1 MEIIRLT
8 ELNKLLNNRCF
19 PRISKHLNICSIIR
33 GIIYT
38 RLNVKPQI
46 SFVMISEREKLSRI
60 DGKDLLCN
68 ESAKVPVSSANS
80 DKQKSWSMKFGIYS
94 KKTIS
99 DAQSN
104 YLNQDLD
111 SAMESNNKP
120 RNCNTSSDL
129 NTPNNNG
136 NYSFWPNSFE
146 DIQKG
151 GSAVFNRLASRIEEG
166 IQDLQS
172 QIRPD
177 FPKLPDSLEGKI
189 PLGFSFSVSAMLIP
203 YHLGVI
209 LELQEQGYITEST
222 PLSGASG
229 GSIAAICC
237 ALDISMYEAME
248 ACISLYEDCRKN
260 GTAGRLNEVLERE
273 LRKKLPDN
281 VIELLNNRSEKGGQ
295 IIISFTQLLPVPKA
309 HFVSDFNSKD
319 DLIECI
325 LASSTIPF
333 LSVPWPT
340 FKCRGKPCVDGY
352 FAVGRGEL
360 GCLPTNAIR
369 TVKVCPLPSAG
380 SSMKSNRSDVISP
393 HIQSYDWI
401 LFSPDSNNNN
411 EDFTRTRKWIR
422 SLRPAGVNL
431 KDFEQSLVDSMN
443 TKESKINGIKEESF
457 ELRETFNSCY
467 INNNPNFN
475 APPLMKYSNNE
486 LLRIAVDPPSSQV
499 AWELFYI
506 GRGDALRWI
515 MMDRI
520 RESSYKL
527 MEPTYN

>member
-1 MEIIRLT
+1 MINEGKEI
-8 ELNKLLNNRCF
+8 
-19 PRISKHLNICSIIR
+19 S
-33 GIIYT
+33 GI
-38 RLNVKPQI
+38 N
-46 SFVMISEREKLSRI
+46 
-60 DGKDLLCN
+60 GKDLLCSK
-68 ESAKVPVSSANS
+68 SAETPVNLVNGS
-80 DKQKSWSMKFGIYS
+80 KQKSWSMRFGTYG
-94 KKTIS
+94 KKAVSET
-99 DAQSN
+99 QN
-104 YLNQDLD
+104 NNLNGDLNNV
-111 SAMESNNKP
+111 MELNNRP
-120 RNCNTSSDL
+120 ENFSVNPNL
-129 NTPNNNG
+129 NTPNNSG

-146 DIQKG
+146 DIQRG

-177 FPKLPDSLEGKI
+177 FPKLPNHLEGQI

-229 GSIAAICC
+229 GSIAAVCC
-237 ALDISMYEAME
+237 AINISMYEAME

-260 GTAGRLNEVLERE
+260 GTAGRLNQVLERE
-273 LRKKLPDN
+273 LRKKLPEN

-360 GCLPTNAIR
+360 GCLPTNAVR

-393 HIQSYDWI
+393 HIQSYDWM
-401 LFSPDSNNNN
+401 LFGHDSINTN
-411 EDFTRTRKWIR
+411 TSLTGTRKWIR
-422 SLRPAGVNL
+422 NLRPSNTDSTDFNESNL
-431 KDFEQSLVDSMN
+431 VEGKSFKKSEISTKNEHFEN
-443 TKESKINGIKEESF
+443 F
-457 ELRETFNSCY
+457 ELKEVFNSCY
-467 INNNPNFN
+467 INNNPNLN

-486 LLRIAVDPPSSQV
+486 LLRIAVDPPSPQV

-506 GRGDALRWI
+506 GRGDALRWVI
-515 MMDRI
+515 IDRI
-520 RESSYKL
+520 RKNSYNL

>member
-1 MEIIRLT
+1 MNSRYFRPISGYFHTCRGTGKTIYNKFDLRLPAS
-8 ELNKLLNNRCF
+8 L
-19 PRISKHLNICSIIR
+19 
-33 GIIYT
+33 
-38 RLNVKPQI
+38 
-46 SFVMISEREKLSRI
+46 VMINER
-60 DGKDLLCN
+60 N
-68 ESAKVPVSSANS
+68 ESSGIYRREVLHDTGAETPIASVNS
-80 DKQKSWSMKFGIYS
+80 DKQKSWSMRFGI
-94 KKTIS
+94 
-99 DAQSN
+99 
-104 YLNQDLD
+104 
-111 SAMESNNKP
+111 NNKKVT
-120 RNCNTSSDL
+120 NEAQNNYFGGDLNNTINSDNKPETFNSNSDL
-129 NTPNNNG
+129 NTSSSHG
-136 NYSFWPNSFE
+136 NSYFWSNSFE

-151 GSAVFNRLASRIEEG
+151 GSAVLSRLASRIEEG

-177 FPKLPDSLEGKI
+177 FPKLPNHLEGQI

-209 LELQEQGYITEST
+209 LELQEQGYINQFT

-237 ALDISMYEAME
+237 ALNISMYEAME

-260 GTAGRLNEVLERE
+260 GTAGRLNQVLECV

-309 HFVSDFNSKD
+309 QFISDFSSKD

-352 FAVGRGEL
+352 FAVGRSEL

-393 HIQSYDWI
+393 HIQSYDWM
-401 LFSPDSNNNN
+401 LFGHDTNNTSADLTN
-411 EDFTRTRKWIR
+411 TREWIR
-422 SLRPAGVNL
+422 SIRPPVVSPTVLDEPSLSDKMCLVESRANHKVKSSEDTEL
-431 KDFEQSLVDSMN
+431 KEVFDS
-443 TKESKINGIKEESF
+443 S
-457 ELRETFNSCY
+457 Y
-467 INNNPNFN
+467 INNNPNLN

-486 LLRIAVDPPSSQV
+486 LLRIAVDPPSPQV

-506 GRGDALRWI
+506 GRGDALRWVMI
-515 MMDRI
+515 DRI
-520 RESSYKL
+520 RKKSYNL
-527 MEPTYN
+527 MEPT

>member
-1 MEIIRLT
+1 MYKAGSKTLLT
-8 ELNKLLNNRCF
+8 
-19 PRISKHLNICSIIR
+19 S
-33 GIIYT
+33 T
-38 RLNVKPQI
+38 
-46 SFVMISEREKLSRI
+46 
-60 DGKDLLCN
+60 
-68 ESAKVPVSSANS
+68 NS
-80 DKQKSWSMKFGIYS
+80 DKQKSWSMRFGIN
-94 KKTIS
+94 KKDKS
-99 DAQSN
+99 EAQNASGED
-104 YLNQDLD
+104 LNNTTNLD
-111 SAMESNNKP
+111 NITETSESIL
-120 RNCNTSSDL
+120 NTSSSH
-129 NTPNNNG
+129 G
-136 NYSFWPNSFE
+136 SHSFWPNSFE
-146 DIQKG
+146 DIQRG
-151 GSAVFNRLASRIEEG
+151 GSAVLSRLASRIEEG

-177 FPKLPDSLEGKI
+177 FPRLPNNLEGQI

-209 LELQEQGYITEST
+209 LELQEQGYINQFT

-237 ALDISMYEAME
+237 ALDISMYEAMD

-260 GTAGRLNEVLERE
+260 GTAGRLNQVLERE

-281 VIELLNNRSEKGGQ
+281 VVELLNSRSEKGGQ

-309 HFVSDFNSKD
+309 QFISDFSSKD

-360 GCLPTNAIR
+360 GCLPTNAVR

-393 HIQSYDWI
+393 HIQAYDWI
-401 LFSPDSNNNN
+401 LFGSDKDKSGI
-411 EDFTRTRKWIR
+411 DFTDTREWIR
-422 SLRPAGVNL
+422 NIRPPAVDPITQG
-431 KDFEQSLVDSMN
+431 ESIQSNSPGQMERGMN
-443 TKESKINGIKEESF
+443 ITKGLESA
-457 ELRETFNSCY
+457 ELRDVFDSSY
-467 INNNPNFN
+467 INNNPNPN

-486 LLRIAVDPPSSQV
+486 LLRIAVDPPSTKV

-506 GRGDALRWI
+506 GRGDALRWVMI
-515 MMDRI
+515 DRI
-520 RESSYKL
+520 RENSYNL
-527 MEPTYN
+527 MEPPQSS

>member
-1 MEIIRLT
+1 MINERKELT
-8 ELNKLLNNRCF
+8 
-19 PRISKHLNICSIIR
+19 
-33 GIIYT
+33 G
-38 RLNVKPQI
+38 
-46 SFVMISEREKLSRI
+46 I
-60 DGKDLLCN
+60 DGRDLLCS
-68 ESAKVPVSSANS
+68 ESVKTPVSSVNS
-80 DKQKSWSMKFGIYS
+80 DKQKSWSMRFGIYN
-94 KKTIS
+94 KKSIS
-99 DAQSN
+99 ETQNNNFNGD
-104 YLNQDLD
+104 LNKV
-111 SAMESNNKP
+111 MELNNKTGNFNIDP
-120 RNCNTSSDL
+120 NLNTS
-129 NTPNNNG
+129 NNG

-146 DIQKG
+146 DIQRG

-177 FPKLPDSLEGKI
+177 FPKLPNNLEGKI

-260 GTAGRLNEVLERE
+260 GTAGRLNQVLERE

-281 VIELLNNRSEKGGQ
+281 VVELLNNRSEKGGQ

-401 LFSPDSNNNN
+401 LFGPDSSNTN
-411 EDFTRTRKWIR
+411 TGLIRTREWIKN
-422 SLRPAGVNL
+422 LRPPEAIPTDLNKSNL
-431 KDFEQSLVDSMN
+431 LDKGNSVKNEIN
-443 TKESKINGIKEESF
+443 TKEHLENCEFKEV
-457 ELRETFNSCY
+457 FNSCY
-467 INNNPNFN
+467 INNNPNLN

-486 LLRIAVDPPSSQV
+486 LLRIAVDPPSPQV

-515 MMDRI
+515 MIDRI
-520 RESSYKL
+520 RENSYNL

>member
-1 MEIIRLT
+1 MINERNESTGI
-8 ELNKLLNNRCF
+8 NK
-19 PRISKHLNICSIIR
+19 KE
-33 GIIYT
+33 
-38 RLNVKPQI
+38 V
-46 SFVMISEREKLSRI
+46 
-60 DGKDLLCN
+60 LCN
-68 ESAKVPVSSANS
+68 TGTETHVASINS
-80 DKQKSWSMKFGIYS
+80 DKQKSWSMRFGINN
-94 KKTIS
+94 KKVTS
-99 DAQSN
+99 EAQNN
-104 YLNQDLD
+104 YFGGDLD
-111 SAMESNNKP
+111 NTIDFGNKPEAFDSNSNLNASNNHG
-120 RNCNTSSDL
+120 NCF
-129 NTPNNNG
+129 
-136 NYSFWPNSFE
+136 FWSNSFE
-146 DIQKG
+146 DIQRG
-151 GSAVFNRLASRIEEG
+151 GSAVFSRLASRIEEG

-177 FPKLPDSLEGKI
+177 FPKLPSHLEGQI

-209 LELQEQGYITEST
+209 LELQEQGYINQFT

-260 GTAGRLNEVLERE
+260 GTAGRLNQVLERE

-309 HFVSDFNSKD
+309 QFVSDFSSKD

-352 FAVGRGEL
+352 FAVGRSEL
-360 GCLPTNAIR
+360 GCLPTNAVR

-393 HIQSYDWI
+393 HIQSYDWM
-401 LFSPDSNNNN
+401 LFSHDPSSTST
-411 EDFTRTRKWIR
+411 DFTTTREWIR
-422 SLRPAGVNL
+422 SISPPVLSQKVLDEPGSSDKVCS
-431 KDFEQSLVDSMN
+431 EG
-443 TKESKINGIKEESF
+443 NGADIRRKSSESF
-457 ELRETFNSCY
+457 ELREVFDSSY
-467 INNNPNFN
+467 VNNNPNLN

-506 GRGDALRWI
+506 GRGDALRWVMI
-515 MMDRI
+515 DRI
-520 RESSYKL
+520 RKNSYNL
-527 MEPTYN
+527 MEPT

>member
-1 MEIIRLT
+1 
-8 ELNKLLNNRCF
+8 
-19 PRISKHLNICSIIR
+19 
-33 GIIYT
+33 
-38 RLNVKPQI
+38 
-46 SFVMISEREKLSRI
+46 MISERGKPSGI
-60 DGKDLLCN
+60 DASDLLYS
-68 ESAKVPVSSANS
+68 ESAKIPVSSTNS

-94 KKTIS
+94 KKTIE
-99 DAQSN
+99 DTQSSYFN
-104 YLNQDLD
+104 GDLNNP
-111 SAMESNNKP
+111 MEPNNRP
-120 RNCNTSSDL
+120 GSFNTSSNL
-129 NTPNNNG
+129 NTSNSNG

-177 FPKLPDSLEGKI
+177 FPKLPDSLKGKI

-248 ACISLYEDCRKN
+248 ACISLYEDCRKH
-260 GTAGRLNEVLERE
+260 GTAGRLNQVLERE

-401 LFSPDSNNNN
+401 LFSPDSHNNSA
-411 EDFTRTRKWIR
+411 DIAKTRKWIR
-422 SLRPAGVNL
+422 SLRPAGMNL
-431 KDFEQSLVDSMN
+431 ESLKSNLVGNKNIEESEIN
-443 TKESKINGIKEESF
+443 TTKEYLENC
-457 ELRETFNSCY
+457 ELREVFNSCY
-467 INNNPNFN
+467 VNNNPNYN

-515 MMDRI
+515 MIDRI